1 LRLQLSETWVTS
13 RAGEDLRI
21 GWHSDELEES
31 RMGTKPQ
38 PQSTNTRNYSA
49 EEWATR
55 KELANCYHLV
65 DHMGWSETIFNHI
78 SARVPGSDKHYLVN
92 PFGLLYPEVTPENLL
107 KVDIE
112 GNKVEFSQ
120 YEANPAGFALHGAIH
135 GARDDMHC
143 VIHTHTTAVAAI
155 AQKDSGFSH
164 NDFYGAQLFGRIG
177 YHDFEGITLFADE
190 KERMLKSLSDK
201 HVLVLRNH
209 GIAVGESS
217 IAKAFFLLWT
227 VQRSA
232 EIQCQADGISGSENV
247 LADEVRQKSR
257 DLADGLVSKSA
268 LASMFYDSMVRKMH
282 AERH

>member
-1 LRLQLSETWVTS
+1 MN
-13 RAGEDLRI
+13 A
-21 GWHSDELEES
+21 
-31 RMGTKPQ
+31 KPQ
-38 PQSTNTRNYSA
+38 KRATNARNFSP

-55 KELANCYHLV
+55 EELANCYHLV

-92 PFGLLYPEVTPENLL
+92 PFGLLYTEVTPENLL

-112 GNKVEFSQ
+112 GNKVEASR
-120 YEANPAGFALHGAIH
+120 YDANPAGFALHGAIY
-135 GARDDMHC
+135 GARDDLHC

-155 AQKDSGFSH
+155 AQKTNGFNH

-190 KERMLKSLSDK
+190 KERMLASLSDK

-232 EIQCQADGISGSENV
+232 EIQCQADAISGTESV
-247 LADEVRQKSR
+247 LSGEVRQKSR
-257 DLADGLVSKSA
+257 DLADALISKSA
-268 LASMFYDSMVRKMH
+268 LATMFYESMIRKMR
-282 AERH
+282 AAQR